1 MSKSLGYCIVL
12 VFLWVSFSYLNVQI
26 NVAVS
31 VNSLSDWFRMLY
43 VFDMLCFC
51 LFLLLVG
58 KTGVQVSGLHCGSKV
73 SVSVCVCL
81 CLSVSVSVCVCV
93 CVCLCLSVSVSV
105 SVCVCLCLCLSV
117 SVCLCL
123 CLCLC
128 LSVSVSVCLSVSVCV
143 CLSVCLCLSR
153 FDIARLHFRYS

>member
-51 LFLLLVG
+51 LFVLLVG

-73 SVSVCVCL
+73 SFDGITPCSFKAIEL
-81 CLSVSVSVCVCV
+81 CYYHVEIFFYRIYRGSFTAPFWSKSLGCSFCTCIR
-93 CVCLCLSVSVSV
+93 
-105 SVCVCLCLCLSV
+105 
-117 SVCLCL
+117 
-123 CLCLC
+123 
-128 LSVSVSVCLSVSVCV
+128 
-143 CLSVCLCLSR
+143 R
-153 FDIARLHFRYS
+153 FCGPFS